1 MMGFL
6 SIEKPD
12 AFVVHVT
19 GYSSALKGLKA
30 REIRAAAQTEAAF
43 VTCSVREIEHD
54 IRLFET

>member
-19 GYSSALKGLKA
+19 VHSSALKGLKA

-43 VTCSVREIEHD
+43 VTCSVRKIEHD